1 MNFPDHHLF
10 TDADCEAIL
19 AEAKSRDLVPITT
32 EKDRVRLN
40 RREATRPSG
49 WRRRRETFPVRVRF
63 EEPRRLTTLI
73 SDAVAAH
80 GSAYRR
86 EPVTSRGGATVPA

>member
-1 MNFPDHHLF
+1 MDFPDHHLF

-19 AEAKSRDLVPITT
+19 AEAKNRDLVPITT

-40 RREATRPSG
+40 GRGGAAARLAAAT
-49 WRRRRETFPVRVRF
+49 ETFPVRVRF
-63 EEPRRLTTLI
+63 EEPRRLATLI
-73 SDAVAAH
+73 ADAVAAH

-86 EPVTSRGGATVPA
+86 EPVIPRGGATVPA